1 MFDGVFIHYLV
12 NELKQIQN
20 LRINKFGTI
29 NQSEFFLTLS
39 NKKTLLISI
48 NSNNPNIRLT
58 NIKLLNSPQKNNF
71 QVILKKYLESSIIQ
85 EISQYQNDRII
96 IIKLIHFD
104 DLGYEENIN
113 MIIEYFGRNS
123 NLILTQKIND
133 NDIIIDAYKRVFANS
148 ENERMIVP
156 KGIYSFPTSDKV
168 NPYTINNNCSD
179 NNIDLSS
186 NIYQGISNLLFTE
199 ISIQNNFNII
209 HSECKPVLIKSH
221 KLNFYAFDLTH
232 IEGERMFYNSLSEL
246 LDVYF
251 TEYKNNESINN
262 EQTYLK
268 NYISKE
274 IIKIKNKLHKQKDE
288 LEKAINDLIY
298 EKIGNLFISYMY
310 LSKKGDTELIVEDF
324 YDNNNKFKIT
334 LNPLL
339 TPNQNAEYF
348 FKRYQKAKRAE
359 KLIKEQIEK
368 SQNDINYYECLLNQL
383 QISKITDIIEIYQE
397 LNIKIKALERPK
409 KSKPN
414 ITKYQTINNDFIWV
428 GKNNIQNNYL
438 TNEFAKKTDYF
449 FHVQNVPGSHVILRT
464 ENLTE
469 DLIYL
474 TGCIAALNSS
484 YKGSTNVCV
493 DYTLVK
499 NVKKIPGQKGSFV
512 TYKNQKSVFG
522 KPDEEY
528 INKYAKI
535 VK

>member
-39 NKKTLLISI
+39 NKKNLLISI
-48 NSNNPNIRLT
+48 NSNNPNIRIT

-71 QVILKKYLESSIIQ
+71 QVILKKYLESSIIK
-85 EISQYQNDRII
+85 EVTQYQNDRII
-96 IIKLIHFD
+96 VIKLVHFD

-113 MIIEYFGRNS
+113 MVIEYFGRNS
-123 NLILTQKIND
+123 NLVLTQEVN
-133 NDIIIDAYKRVFANS
+133 NNYVIIDAFKRVFANS

-156 KGIYSFPTSDKV
+156 KGTYTFPSSDKL
-168 NPYTINNNCSD
+168 NPYNVIG
-179 NNIDLSS
+179 NIDLTT

-199 ISIQNNFNII
+199 MVTQNNFNII
-209 HSECKPVLIKSH
+209 NNDCKPVLIKSN
-221 KLNFYAFDLTH
+221 KLHFYAFDLTH
-232 IEGERMFYNSLSEL
+232 LEGERTFFNSLSEL

-262 EQTYLK
+262 EQTYLY
-268 NYISKE
+268 NYINKE
-274 IIKIKNKLHKQKDE
+274 IVKIKNKLHKQEDE

-310 LSKKGDTELIVEDF
+310 LSKKGDSEIIVEDF
-324 YDNNNKFKIT
+324 YNNNNKIKIS

-359 KLIKEQIEK
+359 KLIKEQIDK
-368 SQNDINYYECLLNQL
+368 SQKDIEYYECLLNQL

-397 LNIKIKALERPK
+397 LNIKVKALDRPK
-409 KSKPN
+409 KIKPN
-414 ITKYQTINNDFIWV
+414 ITKYQTINDDLIWV

-438 TNEFAKKTDYF
+438 TNTFANKTDYF

-464 ENLTE
+464 SNLN
-469 DLIYL
+469 DDIIYL

-499 NVKKIPGQKGSFV
+499 NVKKVPGQKGSFV
-512 TYKNQKSVFG
+512 TYKNQKSVFA

-528 INKYAKI
+528 INKHAKI